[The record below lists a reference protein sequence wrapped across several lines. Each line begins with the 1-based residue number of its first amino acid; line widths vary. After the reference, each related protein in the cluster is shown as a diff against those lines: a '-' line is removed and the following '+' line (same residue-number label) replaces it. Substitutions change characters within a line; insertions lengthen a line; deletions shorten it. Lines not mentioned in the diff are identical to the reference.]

1 MNHKKNEPVYHIPYV
16 RIREDIKVF
25 HLSEKLLAGQE
36 FPIHDEHSF
45 VSSFTP
51 FKSDEIEIMVHDII
65 GCNITKVPLARVDM
79 FVNRIIPKFKL
90 GDIVM
95 GKEGKGKKSAWR
107 VLEYTISQGRVWYRD
122 GWGVATNCESG
133 MTEENLRLATKEE
146 AESWEVKYNDDL
158 VKEKK
163 SVIFKDV
170 ICA

>member
-1 MNHKKNEPVYHIPYV
+1 MQYKKNEPVYHVPYV
-16 RIREDIKVF
+16 RIREDIKIM
-25 HLSEKLLAGQE
+25 HLLDKLKAGQE

-45 VSSFTP
+45 VSQWTP
-51 FKSDEIEIMVHDII
+51 FNAEEIEIMVHDFM

-90 GDIVM
+90 GDVVL

-107 VLEYTISQGRVWYRD
+107 VFEYTLSQGKVWYRD
-122 GWGVATNCESG
+122 GWGVATNHESG

-163 SVIFKDV
+163 PSVFKDV